1 MKYFG
6 IELQDF
12 IKKKKI
18 DFTQLDDL
26 TLDSAMNIAQWSE
39 QLLHNMRLQLR
50 DEG

>member
-6 IELQDF
+6 IELQYF
-12 IKKKKI
+12 IKKI